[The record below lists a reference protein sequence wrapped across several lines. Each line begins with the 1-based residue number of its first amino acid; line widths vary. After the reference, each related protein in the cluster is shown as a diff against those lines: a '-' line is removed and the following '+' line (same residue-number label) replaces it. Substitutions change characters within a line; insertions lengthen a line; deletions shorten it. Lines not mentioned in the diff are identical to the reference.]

1 LSVERWTFAFVLN
14 LRPAAEADRDAIW
27 NIFHNVIA
35 AGDTYVFDPKT
46 SREEAL
52 AYWFRDD
59 THTYVA
65 VLAKGR
71 VRPIGG
77 QDREPVGEAVS
88 FPGTATPSPTAADL
102 QEPVLSASRTDRE
115 VVGSYILK
123 PNQVGLGA
131 HVSNAS
137 FIVAPAARGRG
148 VGRAMGEH
156 CLKEAR
162 RLGFRAMQFNFV
174 VSTNESAVHLWQ
186 ELGFKIVGTLPG
198 AFRHSQKG
206 YVDVYV
212 MFRSLIEL

>member
-1 LSVERWTFAFVLN
+1 LATGAVALQLLVLQI
-14 LRPAAEADRDAIW
+14 RAAADSDRDAIW
-27 NIFHNVIA
+27 DIFHDVVA
-35 AGDTYVFDPKT
+35 TGDTYVFDPNT

-65 VLAKGR
+65 EQNG
-71 VRPIGG
+71 
-77 QDREPVGEAVS
+77 
-88 FPGTATPSPTAADL
+88 
-102 QEPVLSASRTDRE
+102 E
-115 VVGSYILK
+115 VVGSYVLR
-123 PNQVGLGA
+123 PNRPGLGA

-137 FIVAPAARGRG
+137 FIVAKSARGLG

-156 CLKEAR
+156 CLSEAR
-162 RLGFRAMQFNFV
+162 QLGFRAMQFNFV

-186 ELGFKIVGTLPG
+186 QLGFKIVGTLPG

-212 MFRSLIEL
+212 MFRSLVD